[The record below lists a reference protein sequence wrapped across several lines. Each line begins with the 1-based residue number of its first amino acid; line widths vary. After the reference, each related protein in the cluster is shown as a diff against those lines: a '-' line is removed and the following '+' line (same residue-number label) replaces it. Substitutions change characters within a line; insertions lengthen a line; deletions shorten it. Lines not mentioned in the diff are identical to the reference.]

1 MSQRISLES
10 DVLKR
15 ILSLKTQHN
24 IFLRF
29 LYSILCDRVY
39 NTIKTHQLLIL
50 IVLYRLFY
58 EGKGL
63 MFKNHLFD

>member
-1 MSQRISLES
+1 MSQTISLES
-10 DVLKR
+10 DALKR
-15 ILSLKTQHN
+15 ILSLKTQNN

-29 LYSILCDRVY
+29 LYSICDRVN

-50 IVLYRLFY
+50 IALYRLFY